1 MKNIPDRRVSKTH
14 LIFNLLR
21 FWQNLL
27 YMCDVYI
34 YYTIVVGE
42 KLVSTAGVGLVGIP
56 YDDLTRA
63 HSSTTILAYP
73 V

>member
-1 MKNIPDRRVSKTH
+1 
-14 LIFNLLR
+14 
-21 FWQNLL
+21 
-27 YMCDVYI
+27 MCDVYI